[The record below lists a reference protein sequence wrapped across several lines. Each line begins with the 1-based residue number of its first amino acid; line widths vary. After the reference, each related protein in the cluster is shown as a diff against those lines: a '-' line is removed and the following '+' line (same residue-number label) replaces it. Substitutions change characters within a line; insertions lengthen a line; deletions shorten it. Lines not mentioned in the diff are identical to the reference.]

1 MQDIEKIYEEY
12 FETVNK
18 YIDER
23 IDKYVRN

>member
-1 MQDIEKIYEEY
+1 MQDIEKIYKEY